1 MRTTIAA
8 LAALLLAAAP
18 ASAQLQINPNFVMP
32 PGGLQVANLPLVVPP
47 APGAPGPAGI
57 LGAAAAWHA
66 ARRLRR
72 RMRGGRP

>member
-1 MRTTIAA
+1 MTRPIAA

-18 ASAQLQINPNFVMP
+18 AAAQIQINTGLLP
-32 PGGLQVANLPLVVPP
+32 PGGPQVANLPVAVPP

-72 RMRGGRP
+72 RMREGRP

>member
-1 MRTTIAA
+1 MTHPIAA

-18 ASAQLQINPNFVMP
+18 AAAQIQINTGLLP
-32 PGGLQVANLPLVVPP
+32 PGGPQVANLPLVVPT
-47 APGAPGPAGI
+47 PGAPGPAGI

-72 RMRGGRP
+72 RMREGRP